1 MERCR
6 QTTFQAATYLKQYE
20 VGLARQAMD
29 DFFWK
34 DFCDYYLE
42 IAKERLY
49 QPDIH
54 GVEENRSA
62 RHALYYCMLNILK
75 LYAVFVPHIT
85 EYIYQQHFRR
95 FEKTLSLCM
104 LTWEKETGEVDDT
117 IIVFGDKLKKI
128 IADVRKYKSEN
139 NLSMRTEMNELFID
153 IEPPMEEMFRKTI
166 GDIKACCRAE
176 KLYLNEEQF

>member
-1 MERCR
+1 
-6 QTTFQAATYLKQYE
+6 
-20 VGLARQAMD
+20 MD
-29 DFFWK
+29 DFLK
-34 DFCDYYLE
+34 DFGLLLE
-42 IAKERLY
+42 MQGKGCISPISMGLKK
-49 QPDIH
+49 PF
-54 GVEENRSA
+54 S
-62 RHALYYCMLNILK
+62 RHALYYYAEYIV

-85 EYIYQQHFRR
+85 EYIYQQHFAAL
-95 FEKTLSLCM
+95 KTLSLCM

-176 KLYLNEEQF
+176 KLYLNEEQFLLQATGAAC